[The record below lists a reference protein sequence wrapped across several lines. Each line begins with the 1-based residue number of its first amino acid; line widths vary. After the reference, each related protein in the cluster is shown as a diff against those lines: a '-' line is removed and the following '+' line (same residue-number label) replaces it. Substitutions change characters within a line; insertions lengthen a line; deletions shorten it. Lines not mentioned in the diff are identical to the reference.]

1 MTVVRDTGLHK
12 PSVWWPVVAAIC
24 IVLAIGAAI
33 GASVVQRDA
42 TRLIGEG
49 DVFSADI
56 HAFNDII
63 ADSED
68 PDFAV
73 RSARNEFEVEAV
85 SVIDADG
92 NFEYSTSET
101 LLGQPLDNPMLLF
114 GVAERRFSAI
124 AGEVIYEIRVDGV
137 TEWPAGSILY
147 QVVAPIP
154 DRDASLMIHY
164 DLSEMLARRAQE
176 SGVQDGTL
184 QLLGLALLFAVL
196 AGVVMMGHNRAG
208 RRHRELELESD
219 LILSHSRELEAA
231 NADLEEARLSAE
243 RALALAEEKMRIRS
257 EFILMINHEL
267 RTPLTSVVT
276 GAELLS
282 IGDMDEPE
290 DHMVLDAMVHDGR
303 RLLEMI
309 DQILAV
315 ARIENRGLTY
325 TMEDLPLSYVCD
337 SVQVANRKI
346 DPSEVAEHPGVFVHT
361 DLKTLNMVV
370 ASLAD
375 NARTHGASSVR
386 VECSLE
392 PRISAA
398 VEVGH
403 RPDTAVFFTV
413 SDDGPGIEPDFIP
426 RVFEKFEKSS
436 DSSGTGLGLYLSRLM
451 VEAMEGSLGV
461 ASSPSGTIFQIA
473 LPMVT
478 APEMAGAR

>member
-1 MTVVRDTGLHK
+1 MTVVRDANLHR
-12 PSVWWPVVAAIC
+12 PSVWWPVVAAVC
-24 IVLAIGAAI
+24 VVLAVGAAI
-33 GASVVQRDA
+33 GAGIVQSEA

-49 DVFSADI
+49 DVFAADI
-56 HAFNDII
+56 DAFDRTI
-63 ADSED
+63 AEVDD
-68 PDFAV
+68 VDLAV
-73 RSARNEFEVEAV
+73 RQARNDLEVEAV
-85 SVIDADG
+85 SVIGADG
-92 NFEYSTSET
+92 TIEYSTSET
-101 LLGQPLDNPMLLF
+101 MVNQPLDNPMLLF
-114 GVAERRFSAI
+114 GVSERRFTAI
-124 AGEVIYEIRVDGV
+124 AGAVTYQVEVDGV
-137 TEWPAGSILY
+137 AEWPSGSILY

-154 DRDASLMIHY
+154 DQDNSLMIYY
-164 DLSEMLARRAQE
+164 DISEMLARRAQG

-196 AGVVMMGHNRAG
+196 AGVVMMGHNRVT
-208 RRHRELELESD
+208 RRHRQLKLESD
-219 LILSHSRELEAA
+219 LILSQSRELEAA
-231 NADLEEARLSAE
+231 NAELEEARLAAE
-243 RALALAEEKMRIRS
+243 RALTLAEEKMRIRS

-325 TMEDLPLSYVCD
+325 MMEDLPLSYVCD
-337 SVQVANRKI
+337 SVQVANRKV
-346 DPSEVAEHPGVFVHT
+346 DPSEAAEHPGVFVHT

-375 NARTHGASSVR
+375 NARTHGASRVS
-386 VECSLE
+386 VECALQ
-392 PRISAA
+392 PRIATA

-403 RPDTAVFFTV
+403 RPEEAIFFTV
-413 SDDGPGIEPDFIP
+413 SDDGPGIDPDFMP

-436 DSSGTGLGLYLSRLM
+436 ESSGTGLGLYLARLM
-451 VEAMEGSLGV
+451 VEAMEGSIGV
-461 ASSPSGTIFQIA
+461 VSSPTGTIFQIA
-473 LPMVT
+473 LPMVA
-478 APEMAGAR
+478 APEMAGVR

>member
-1 MTVVRDTGLHK
+1 MTVVRDTDLHR
-12 PSVWWPVVAAIC
+12 PSAWWPVVAAVC
-24 IVLAIGAAI
+24 IVLAVGAVIAATI
-33 GASVVQRDA
+33 VQRDA

-56 HAFNDII
+56 AAFNAINSE
-63 ADSED
+63 ADD
-68 PDFAV
+68 PDVAV
-73 RSARNEFEVEAV
+73 RRARNDLEVEAV

-92 NFEYSTSET
+92 IIEHSTSAT
-101 LLGQPLDNPMLLF
+101 LVGQPLDNPMLLF
-114 GVAERRFSAI
+114 GVSEKRFTAI
-124 AGEVIYEIRVDGV
+124 AGEVTHPVEVDGV
-137 TEWPAGSILY
+137 SEWPAGSILY

-154 DRDASLMIHY
+154 DQDGSLMIYY
-164 DLSEMLARRAQE
+164 DLSEMLARRAQD
-176 SGVQDGTL
+176 SGVQDDTL
-184 QLLGLALLFAVL
+184 QLLGLGLLFVAL
-196 AGVVMMGHNRAG
+196 AGVVMLGHTKAT
-208 RRHRELELESD
+208 RRHRELTVESN

-231 NADLEEARLSAE
+231 NADLVKARQAAE

-337 SVQVANRKI
+337 SVQVANRRI
-346 DPSEVAEHPGVFVHT
+346 EPSETADHPGVFVHT

-375 NARTHGASSVR
+375 NARTHGASGVK
-386 VECSLE
+386 VECSLQ
-392 PRISAA
+392 PRIATQ

-403 RPDTAVFFTV
+403 RPETAVYFTV
-413 SDDGPGIEPDFIP
+413 SDNGPGIDPEFLP

-436 DSSGTGLGLYLSRLM
+436 ESSGTGLGLYLARLM

-461 ASSPSGTIFQIA
+461 ISSPAGTIFQIA
-473 LPMVT
+473 LPMVP
-478 APEMAGAR
+478 APEMAAIR